1 MTNIYIP
8 VDDAGTK
15 SLIKQN
21 TTQTAVAMVTPVT
34 ADPKE
39 QHKTAVKAVKDGEKR
54 NNSEHSS
61 QSAPRQAAEP
71 IVSKRRQNNRRIA
84 ERRQKNSPVLLDTR
98 SGHDRRSGP
107 GQRDEDKTLET
118 NTSFGIDV
126 IA

>member
-1 MTNIYIP
+1 MTNIIIP
-8 VDDAGTK
+8 VDDAGTQ

-21 TTQTAVAMVTPVT
+21 TKQTAVAVVTPVS

-39 QHKTAVKAVKDGEKR
+39 QNKTAVNAVKDDDKR
-54 NNSEHSS
+54 KERKHDS
-61 QSAPRQAAEP
+61 QSTPRQAVEP

-107 GQRDEDKTLET
+107 GQRDEDKTRE
-118 NTSFGIDV
+118 NDASFGIDV
-126 IA
+126 TV